1 MKIMI
6 GIKQMLWI
14 GIMSVNKQLQQQ
26 QNLRA
31 LTKQLFLNLMSVN
44 GVMAKTIIRNYNN
57 KKTEDKNNDNKQL
70 RNMVTNGSI

>member
-1 MKIMI
+1 MI
-6 GIKQMLWI
+6 VNGLFM
-14 GIMSVNKQLQQQ
+14 NKQLLQQ

-31 LTKQLFLNLMSVN
+31 LTKELFLNLMSVN

>member
-1 MKIMI
+1 
-6 GIKQMLWI
+6 MLWI

>member
-1 MKIMI
+1 
-6 GIKQMLWI
+6 MLWI

-70 RNMVTNGSI
+70 RNLVANGSI

>member
-1 MKIMI
+1 M
-6 GIKQMLWI
+6 
-14 GIMSVNKQLQQQ
+14 NKQLQQQ

-31 LTKQLFLNLMSVN
+31 LTKELFLNLMSVN

-70 RNMVTNGSI
+70 RDLATNSSI

>member
-1 MKIMI
+1 
-6 GIKQMLWI
+6 
-14 GIMSVNKQLQQQ
+14 MSVNKQLQQQ

-31 LTKQLFLNLMSVN
+31 LTKELFLNLMSVN

>member
-1 MKIMI
+1 MI